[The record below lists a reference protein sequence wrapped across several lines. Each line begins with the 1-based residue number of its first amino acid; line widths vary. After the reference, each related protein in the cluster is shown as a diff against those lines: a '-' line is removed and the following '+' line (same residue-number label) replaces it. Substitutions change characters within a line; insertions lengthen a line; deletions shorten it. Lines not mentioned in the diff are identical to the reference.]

1 MVLFVASCSADD
13 TPPGDVMPTVAATT
27 SIWADVV
34 GEATCNLVAI
44 ETLIPLGADPHA
56 FEPSLADR
64 HLMDSAELIV
74 ANGLFLEEG
83 LHDTIESAH
92 ESGTPVFYFAEHVD
106 TISYSAVDHDDD
118 HDDDASDEHGHES
131 GDDPHVWFDPT
142 VVAAALD
149 DLAGHLIDDV
159 GLAAVDVDRCVGAYQ
174 NRLGELDAEIEAIVD
189 NIPPDNRKL
198 VTSHDSLGY
207 FADRYGFEI
216 IGTVIP
222 TPSGLA
228 ETNPAQLDELS
239 HIIEAA
245 GVRAI
250 FTERQASDEDAV
262 ALADRLD
269 NVAVVALHS
278 GSLGDPAS
286 GADTYVSMMRSNARL
301 IGQALAEANASSPL
315 AVPDTESANPITDP
329 IAYWVEP
336 FTDSAA
342 NRHAFVAAFL
352 AAITTSL
359 VGTWVVLRGMAFLG
373 DALAHGVLPGIAL
386 AFVLGVD
393 TTLGAFVAALVM
405 VGGVS
410 LIRSQSA
417 LPEDTSIGVLFVGF
431 LALAVVIMS
440 SQSGSYSGDLNRFLF
455 GSITAV
461 DNTDLTRQ
469 AIAAVVALVVV
480 AVFYRAF
487 LVLTFD
493 ETLAELLGM
502 RPKLAHGLL
511 LALMAISIVASFE
524 TVGNLLVFSFLI
536 APPAT
541 AALLVHR
548 VPIIM
553 ITSMAIGTLSVAIGL
568 VVSFNHGTAAGAT
581 MALSAVI
588 IFLAVL
594 FASSIFK
601 ALTPGDR

>member
-1 MVLFVASCSADD
+1 MTPPATTSSPGSRRHTHHHRWALLGALVTMVLFVASCSADD

-207 FADRYGFEI
+207 FADRYGFEV

-301 IGQALAEANASSPL
+301 IGEALAEANTSSPL
-315 AVPDTESANPITDP
+315 AIPETESANPITDQ
-329 IAYWVEP
+329 ITYWVEP
-336 FTDSAA
+336 FT
-342 NRHAFVAAFL
+342 
-352 AAITTSL
+352 
-359 VGTWVVLRGMAFLG
+359 
-373 DALAHGVLPGIAL
+373 
-386 AFVLGVD
+386 
-393 TTLGAFVAALVM
+393 
-405 VGGVS
+405 
-410 LIRSQSA
+410 
-417 LPEDTSIGVLFVGF
+417 
-431 LALAVVIMS
+431 
-440 SQSGSYSGDLNRFLF
+440 
-455 GSITAV
+455 
-461 DNTDLTRQ
+461 
-469 AIAAVVALVVV
+469 
-480 AVFYRAF
+480 
-487 LVLTFD
+487 
-493 ETLAELLGM
+493 
-502 RPKLAHGLL
+502 
-511 LALMAISIVASFE
+511 
-524 TVGNLLVFSFLI
+524 
-536 APPAT
+536 
-541 AALLVHR
+541 
-548 VPIIM
+548 
-553 ITSMAIGTLSVAIGL
+553 
-568 VVSFNHGTAAGAT
+568 
-581 MALSAVI
+581 
-588 IFLAVL
+588 
-594 FASSIFK
+594 
-601 ALTPGDR
+601 